1 MPFSTRAIPRT
12 AALLVALGILAGLVS
27 GQLSAQVIPQAARNL
42 PPRPVIMPLDN
53 GSLQT
58 NLPGNIATLPL
69 FLRNGGHFGFGS
81 GAFGQLQANPPAGG
95 VIIPMSQNLGG
106 QGAGGGL
113 LGGGILG
120 GMAGCQGG
128 GAIGAIALL
137 GAGGAQ
143 GGQPQAFFPCSLTQG
158 QFMGA
163 LTQRIV
169 QDGFIVQYGVAATP
183 QVLGGVVTAAVQM
196 GSGFGGLKGNLFNAQ
211 QNQQNVNMN
220 GNGGNAGIGGV
231 GGGKIGLIGLGG
243 AYGCY

>member
-1 MPFSTRAIPRT
+1 
-12 AALLVALGILAGLVS
+12 
-27 GQLSAQVIPQAARNL
+27 
-42 PPRPVIMPLDN
+42 
-53 GSLQT
+53 
-58 NLPGNIATLPL
+58 
-69 FLRNGGHFGFGS
+69 
-81 GAFGQLQANPPAGG
+81 AGG

-113 LGGGILG
+113 LGGGGVLG
-120 GMAGCQGG
+120 GMGGCQGG

-137 GAGGAQ
+137 GGGGAAGGEAN
-143 GGQPQAFFPCSLTQG
+143 AFFPRTLYQG

-183 QVLGGVVTAAVQM
+183 QVLGGIVTTAVQM

-211 QNQQNVNMN
+211 QNQQNVNVN
-220 GNGGNAGIGGV
+220 GNGGAAGIGGI
-231 GGGKIGLIGLGG
+231 GGKVGLIGLSG

>member
-1 MPFSTRAIPRT
+1 MPFSTRALQSL
-12 AALLVALGILAGLVS
+12 AALLLAVGVLVWLVGS
-27 GQLSAQVIPQAARNL
+27 ELSAQLIPQAPRNL

-53 GSLQT
+53 GSIQT

-106 QGAGGGL
+106 AGAGGAG
-113 LGGGILG
+113 GGGILG
-120 GMAGCQGG
+120 GMGGCQGG
-128 GAIGAIALL
+128 GAVGAIALL
-137 GAGGAQ
+137 GIGGAQ
-143 GGQPQAFFPCSLTQG
+143 GGQQQAFFPCSLQQG

-163 LTQRIV
+163 LTQRVI

-183 QVLGGVVTAAVQM
+183 QVLGGIVTTAVQM

-220 GNGGNAGIGGV
+220 GNGGAAGIGGV
-231 GGGKIGLIGLGG
+231 GGGKIGLIGLSG